1 MLTAN
6 FPPGKNISRTA
17 TGVCHPLIHLSSQI
31 IWWEGRVRQQIGFCC
46 FKFSAFGKSSL
57 TCVPTR
63 LDLTEVMPGG
73 GSRLACGCRCRR
85 PPVEIGVQQWDLY
98 HDSVFLIFLLF
109 SFIVPSL
116 PWEWSQI
123 VHSAGCGLCLNQV
136 SPVKWTVKKKEP
148 DVLISA
154 TVYFFPKFLSSFN
167 TRKLPHLGWNSLRWR
182 YFFFCLFISDF
193 HFLFCHLMLIRGWLH
208 WWGVWQED
216 QFSTFPP
223 PCRFNMD
230 RPEKIQ
236 VWKSD

>member
-1 MLTAN
+1 MSQQDWIWRKWCQEVAQ
-6 FPPGKNISRTA
+6 GWHVDV
-17 TGVCHPLIHLSSQI
+17 GVVVRLWRFEYNNGICIMIASS
-31 IWWEGRVRQQIGFCC
+31 W
-46 FKFSAFGKSSL
+46 
-57 TCVPTR
+57 
-63 LDLTEVMPGG
+63 
-73 GSRLACGCRCRR
+73 
-85 PPVEIGVQQWDLY
+85 
-98 HDSVFLIFLLF
+98 F
-109 SFIVPSL
+109 SFSLKVPCL

-123 VHSAGCGLCLNQV
+123 VHSAGSGLCLNQV

-223 PCRFNMD
+223 PSRFNMD
-230 RPEKIQ
+230 RPEKIRLVLQ
-236 VWKSD
+236 SETI

>member
-1 MLTAN
+1 M
-6 FPPGKNISRTA
+6 
-17 TGVCHPLIHLSSQI
+17 SQQDW
-31 IWWEGRVRQQIGFCC
+31 IWWKWCQEVAQGWHVDVGVVVRLWRLEYNSGICSGTIMI
-46 FKFSAFGKSSL
+46 ASS
-57 TCVPTR
+57 
-63 LDLTEVMPGG
+63 
-73 GSRLACGCRCRR
+73 
-85 PPVEIGVQQWDLY
+85 W
-98 HDSVFLIFLLF
+98 F
-109 SFIVPSL
+109 SFSLALVPCL

-123 VHSAGCGLCLNQV
+123 VHSAGSGLYLNQV

-148 DVLISA
+148 AVLISA

-230 RPEKIQ
+230 RPEKNPSMKIQ
-236 VWKSD
+236 LVL